1 MDTAAKNVRVG
12 ITTDELDKIVHEVGT
27 DYKCDLSTFMFLII
41 YLFIIFKTW
50 KCLTQHRLVSVDSCI
65 ITLTLIPDD
74 ETTEHVLDSEKKTL
88 KKWTCVC
95 NFSKQDNTCLR
106 LLNP

>member
-1 MDTAAKNVRVG
+1 MDTAAKNIRVG

-50 KCLTQHRLVSVDSCI
+50 KCLTQA
-65 ITLTLIPDD
+65 
-74 ETTEHVLDSEKKTL
+74 
-88 KKWTCVC
+88 
-95 NFSKQDNTCLR
+95 
-106 LLNP
+106 

>member
-1 MDTAAKNVRVG
+1 
-12 ITTDELDKIVHEVGT
+12 
-27 DYKCDLSTFMFLII
+27 MFLII

-74 ETTEHVLDSEKKTL
+74 ETTEHVLDSEKKLLKNGLTYVISLSRITL
-88 KKWTCVC
+88 A
-95 NFSKQDNTCLR
+95 
-106 LLNP
+106 